1 MKPLER
7 NYHTRRGEIDLIL
20 LDQTREGETL
30 VFVEV
35 RYRDGEGYGGAAA
48 SVDRHK
54 QRRLAAA
61 AAAYLQAHPERAE
74 QPCRFDVVADE
85 GGEIHWIRDAFRIGE
100 N

>member
-1 MKPLER
+1 M
-7 NYHTRRGEIDLIL
+7 
-20 LDQTREGETL
+20 LDGAREGETL

-35 RYRDGEGYGGAAA
+35 RYRDGDRFGGALA
-48 SVDRHK
+48 SVDGHK

-85 GGEIHWIRDAFRIGE
+85 GGEIHWIPDAFRL
-100 N
+100 

>member
-1 MKPLER
+1 MTES
-7 NYHTRRGEIDLIL
+7 
-20 LDQTREGETL
+20 TREGETL

-35 RYRDGEGYGGAAA
+35 RYRRGEGYGGAVE

-61 AAAYLQAHPERAE
+61 AAAYLQAHPRRAE
-74 QPCRFDVVADE
+74 LPCRFDVVADE
-85 GGEIHWIRDAFRIGE
+85 GGEIRWIRDAFRIGE